1 MNTYTFTYYGWIP
14 SYGDFDQEWFE
25 VEAASLLEAKEKVGK
40 MKLIIKG
47 KGGPGLDMVNGIDV
61 KDLTPQQVIDFKL

>member
-25 VEAASLLEAKEKVGK
+25 VEAASLLEAKEIVSK

>member
-14 SYGDFDQEWFE
+14 SYGDFDQEWFDIKANSL
-25 VEAASLLEAKEKVGK
+25 VEAQEEVNK

-47 KGGPGLDMVNGIDV
+47 KGGPGLDMVNGID
-61 KDLTPQQVIDFKL
+61 KKNLTPEQIIDFKL

>member
-25 VEAASLLEAKEKVGK
+25 VKAASLLEAKEIVSK